1 MSPARKRTVR
11 LVVALSAAVVLA
23 SALIYTSF
31 SAASPTVTP
40 SQLVREGVVGRE
52 YQLTGKVKSGS
63 VRHGGQTL
71 DFAVQ
76 DRAGEA
82 AIPLSYTGQVPDPF
96 KEGREVIVTVV
107 KRDGR
112 YVGQRDSLITKCPSK
127 YKVTPSKGKTY

>member
-1 MSPARKRTVR
+1 
-11 LVVALSAAVVLA
+11 
-23 SALIYTSF
+23 
-31 SAASPTVTP
+31 
-40 SQLVREGVVGRE
+40 
-52 YQLTGKVKSGS
+52 
-63 VRHGGQTL
+63 VRHEGQTL

-82 AIPLSYTGQVPDPF
+82 AVPLSYTGQVPDPF